1 MAGGVGSRFWPLSRQ
16 KKPKQFLDIL
26 GTGRSLLQM
35 TYDRFSGICPAEN
48 FLVVTSAEYVDEVKA
63 QLPQLN
69 NDNIIG
75 EPARRNTAPC
85 VAYAAFKIKKK
96 NPAATMVVTPADHLV
111 LEIDKFREVI
121 KKALNFAQDNMALVT
136 VGVKP
141 TRPETG
147 YGYIQVSSE
156 LAKSKDGINKV
167 KTFTEKPDLKMAKI
181 FIESGEFL
189 WNAGIFVWSVKSIM
203 NALKEHT
210 PEMFLLFDDEPKYDS
225 PSEKEFIEDV
235 YTKVKAIS
243 VDYAIM
249 EKAQNVYVIPVD
261 IGWSDLG
268 TWGSLFE
275 YSEKDKNNC
284 VYDKDK
290 VKVYNSKDSIVKVK
304 DSKLVVLNGVN
315 NLIVAESDGL
325 LLISNKDDEQKIRQ
339 IVNDIKL
346 DIGEEY
352 V

>member
-26 GTGRSLLQM
+26 GTGRTLLQM
-35 TYDRFSGICPAEN
+35 TFDRFSGICPVEN
-48 FLVVTSAEYVDEVKA
+48 FLVITSAEYIDLVQE
-63 QLPQLN
+63 QLPQLKTE
-69 NDNIIG
+69 NIIG

-85 VAYAAFKIKKK
+85 VAYAAFLVKKK
-96 NPAATMVVTPADHLV
+96 NPAATMVVTPADHFVTETESFRDIISHALTFAK
-111 LEIDKFREVI
+111 DK
-121 KKALNFAQDNMALVT
+121 MALVT
-136 VGVKP
+136 VGITP

-147 YGYIQVSSE
+147 YGYIQECTENDVE
-156 LAKSKDGINKV
+156 EGVKKV

-203 NALKEHT
+203 YALKKYM
-210 PEMFLLFDDEPKYDS
+210 PEMYFLFDDESKYYTS
-225 PSEKEFIEDV
+225 KEREFIENV

-243 VDYAIM
+243 IDYGIM
-249 EKAQNVYVIPVD
+249 EKAEDVYVLPAS

-275 YSEKDKNNC
+275 HSEKDENRN
-284 VYDKDK
+284 VFNSEN
-290 VKVYNSKDSIVKVK
+290 VKIYNSSECIVKVQ
-304 DSKLVVLNGVN
+304 DSKLVVLNSVD
-315 NLIVAESDGL
+315 NLIVAEANGL
-325 LLISNKDDEQKIRQ
+325 LLISNKDEEQKIRQ

-346 DIGEEY
+346 DYGDDSI
-352 V
+352 

>member
-35 TYDRFSGICPAEN
+35 TYDRFSEICPPEN
-48 FLVVTSAEYVDEVKA
+48 FIIVTSADYVDEVKA
-63 QLPQLN
+63 QLPMLD

-85 VAYAAFKIKKK
+85 VAYAAFKVKKR
-96 NPAATMVVTPADHLV
+96 NPGATMVVTPADHLV
-111 LEIDKFREVI
+111 IEIEKFRGI
-121 KKALNFAQDNMALVT
+121 INKAMNFARDNMSLVT
-136 VGVKP
+136 VGIKP

-147 YGYIQVSSE
+147 YGYIQTSLEVDKASE
-156 LAKSKDGINKV
+156 GISIV
-167 KTFTEKPDLKMAKI
+167 KTFTEKPDLEMAKI

-203 NALKEHT
+203 NALKKYM
-210 PEMFLLFDDEPKYDS
+210 PEMFLLFDNEQKYNT
-225 PSEKEFIEDV
+225 PSEKDFIDDV

-243 VDYAIM
+243 VDYGIM
-249 EKAQNVYVIPVD
+249 ENAENVYVIPAD

-275 YSEKDKNNC
+275 YSEKDENNC
-284 VYDKDK
+284 VYDKNK
-290 VKVYNSKDSIVKVK
+290 VKLYSSNDCIVKVQ
-304 DSKLVVLNGVN
+304 DSKLVVLNSVN
-315 NLIVAESDGL
+315 NLIVSEADGL
-325 LLISNKDDEQKIRQ
+325 LLISNKDEEQKIRQ

-346 DIGEEY
+346 DIGEDY
-352 V
+352 I